1 MNLSR
6 RLAVFLVVAVLFLAA
21 YAVGKHYSPLLVHY
35 VVTETLIE
43 KAPAGTDPAALRN
56 RMAALRPARGDGGE
70 SLKRLLAISQRL
82 EKVQR
87 LAPEEMEEILAAA
100 TARR

>member
-6 RLAVFLVVAVLFLAA
+6 RLAVFLAVAGLFLAA
-21 YAVGKHYSPLLVHY
+21 YAAGKHYSPLLVHY
-35 VVTETLIE
+35 VVTEALIE

-56 RMAALRPARGDGGE
+56 RMAALRPAPGDGGE
-70 SLKRLLAISQRL
+70 SMTTLLAISQRL

-87 LAPEEMEEILAAA
+87 LSPGEIEEILAAA
-100 TARR
+100 AARK